1 MKFPNKREE
10 QSPSKTRSMEETT
23 MKRLTDLE
31 TALWE
36 AIGKVDRTKLAI
48 KKLENENAEIRA
60 DIEAYKLIVS
70 ENKRIKLEVL
80 KREKK
85 CLRKLGVWEKQ
96 KKKLQDAIAAEM
108 QNISDLQQQLVELEA
123 AIKEAEA
130 KWKQERRA
138 REQAFALVKAELRR
152 NEEAKATNKRTLEGM
167 RLRFKIDSQRHKD
180 DLQWL
185 HQELSQ
191 LKASVSNE
199 LLEGDAARVLR
210 DFERLEVSSAK
221 NANSNQMCVICR
233 KGEVSVVLLPCA
245 HQALCTNCNDYYGK
259 NGRAKCPCC
268 GVPIER
274 RIQVFV

>member
-1 MKFPNKREE
+1 
-10 QSPSKTRSMEETT
+10 

-123 AIKEAEA
+123 AIKEAEVCTFFSFLFSVTV
-130 KWKQERRA
+130 
-138 REQAFALVKAELRR
+138 FALLLDKLG
-152 NEEAKATNKRTLEGM
+152 NC
-167 RLRFKIDSQRHKD
+167 F
-180 DLQWL
+180 
-185 HQELSQ
+185 LS
-191 LKASVSNE
+191 
-199 LLEGDAARVLR
+199 
-210 DFERLEVSSAK
+210 F
-221 NANSNQMCVICR
+221 
-233 KGEVSVVLLPCA
+233 
-245 HQALCTNCNDYYGK
+245 
-259 NGRAKCPCC
+259 
-268 GVPIER
+268 
-274 RIQVFV
+274 